1 VPEELFSSDKHT
13 FVLQG
18 IEHFYVQLPV
28 TDNLLVSFLYRD
40 KCYLSGSGGFG
51 GGLESRKIDS
61 ELCELRTKLLLV
73 AVCSRICR
81 SLGVKGIS
89 GREFLCVNSDPYPE
103 VL

>member
-1 VPEELFSSDKHT
+1 M
-13 FVLQG
+13 
-18 IEHFYVQLPV
+18 FYVQPS
-28 TDNLLVSFLYRD
+28 TMTGDLLSSSFITKNEY
-40 KCYLSGSGGFG
+40 YLSGSGGFG

-73 AVCSRICR
+73 AVCSKIWR

-103 VL
+103 VLTSLNFNKLFF